1 MSNNHWLS
9 PASYEAM
16 PPSPYEAAVWSL
28 ATPSGPPAPAASN
41 RNAPSFTAMPPPLVP
56 YSADANNTTPAS
68 QRIQPR
74 KGMGPA
80 TKSPRPVLSRPP
92 RLTDEETLTLMKLAL
107 AHWGIRTRS
116 CAESFEHLEKEFVR
130 VLGRPFATTRKKVH
144 RAMKEFRE
152 NGTVLGESPGGTRS
166 DSALMTE
173 LRRVMQALT
182 DAAADEVGMQGRKGT
197 FSRRA
202 LENYEDMEDEERDYE
217 AERQARRSVLKRYV
231 NQESPVSGLTNPRS
245 GDEMDAASEDDDDA
259 GHFTM
264 AESLLSS
271 QAQQFR
277 STPRHDQSRDTSASR
292 ARSSAALQQSRK
304 RPREE
309 PLLADLVARLE
320 EDQEEREERERE
332 REKDREE
339 RKRERENLRQEREH
353 QRVMQQETH
362 KMNLEVFKRIAEM
375 MAKAN
380 SRQQGVQ

>member
-1 MSNNHWLS
+1 
-9 PASYEAM
+9 
-16 PPSPYEAAVWSL
+16 
-28 ATPSGPPAPAASN
+28 
-41 RNAPSFTAMPPPLVP
+41 
-56 YSADANNTTPAS
+56 
-68 QRIQPR
+68 
-74 KGMGPA
+74 MGPA

-166 DSALMTE
+166 DSALTTE

>member
-1 MSNNHWLS
+1 
-9 PASYEAM
+9 M
-16 PPSPYEAAVWSL
+16 PL
-28 ATPSGPPAPAASN
+28 
-41 RNAPSFTAMPPPLVP
+41 PLVP
-56 YSADANNTTPAS
+56 YSSDANNTPSTS
-68 QRIQPR
+68 QRIQSR
-74 KGMGPA
+74 KGKGPA
-80 TKSPRPVLSRPP
+80 TKSPKPVISRPP
-92 RLTDEETLTLMKLAL
+92 RLTDEETLSLMKLAL

-116 CAESFEHLEKEFVR
+116 CAEFFEHLEKEFVR

-166 DSALMTE
+166 DSPLTTE

-182 DAAADEVGMQGRKGT
+182 DAAAEEVGLQGRKGT
-197 FSRRA
+197 FCRRA
-202 LENYEDMEDEERDYE
+202 LENDEDMEDEERDYE
-217 AERQARRSVLKRYV
+217 AERQARKSVLKRYV
-231 NQESPVSGLTNPRS
+231 DQESPVSGLTNPRS
-245 GDEMDAASEDDDDA
+245 GDEMDAVSEDDGDA
-259 GHFTM
+259 GHFMM
-264 AESLLSS
+264 AESLPRS

-277 STPRHDQSRDTSASR
+277 STPRQNQSRETSASR
-292 ARSSAALQQSRK
+292 ARSSTALQQSRK

-320 EDQEEREERERE
+320 EDQELRREELRRRLQRDQEEREERERE

-339 RKRERENLRQEREH
+339 RERERENLRQEREH

-362 KMNLEVFKRIAEM
+362 KMNLEMFKRIAEM